1 MKKNKKRRTGKS
13 VLAVIFGA
21 LLIAYL
27 IYQSTL
33 VSRNSYTTQI
43 VTRTNEYEYYSTDA
57 YIVRDESYI
66 TNDYAGTAVTMVKN
80 GERVTKG
87 DTVCLIFKD
96 ADAARD
102 YTAIGTLEKEIERY
116 ERLMGQSNIQSF
128 DVSSINND
136 IKNRCERF
144 QFEIDGGNL
153 KNLSARV
160 DALRDSITTLQIATG
175 SQITFQ
181 HKLNALRSELTK
193 ISGFALSYKAVAANA
208 PGYFSSY
215 TDGFEKTVSI
225 SDIGKISP
233 ELLENV
239 FKAQPASVANNV
251 KGKLIKGFKWYILC
265 VVENKYFGELKIGDT
280 VYVNM
285 PHQSINRLST
295 KVHSF
300 GNKGDEK
307 TVLALECNIMKDGLS
322 DIRNADLQVIIRE
335 HTGYKI
341 NKEAIRVI
349 DNNQGVFIKTGN
361 LIKFKKINA
370 VYSTEDYVVSVTPD
384 ENSAGYIKLYDEV
397 ILKGEDLYD
406 GKLIK

>member
-1 MKKNKKRRTGKS
+1 MKKIKKGLTGKT
-13 VLAVIFGA
+13 VLAVIGIA
-21 LLIAYL
+21 LLVSYF
-27 IYQSTL
+27 IYQSMLLSKKT
-33 VSRNSYTTQI
+33 YTTQI
-43 VTRTNEYEYYSTDA
+43 VTRTSEYEYYSTDA

-66 TNDYAGTAVTMVKN
+66 TNDYTGTAVTMVKN

-96 ADAARD
+96 ENAAKD
-102 YTAIGTLEKEIERY
+102 YTSKGALEKEVERY

-144 QFEIDGGNL
+144 QFEIDGGDL
-153 KNLSARV
+153 KNLSARI
-160 DALRDSITTLQIATG
+160 DSLRDSITTLQIATG
-175 SQITFQ
+175 SGVTFQ
-181 HKLNALRSELTK
+181 HKLNALRSELAK
-193 ISGFALSYKAVAANA
+193 IGSSVSSYKSVVASA
-208 PGYFSSY
+208 PGYFSAY

-225 SDIGKISP
+225 SDIGSISP
-233 ELLENV
+233 ELLESI
-239 FKAQPASVANNV
+239 FLAQPTSVANNV
-251 KGKLIKGFKWYILC
+251 KGKLIKGFKWYILSI
-265 VVENKYFGELKIGDT
+265 VENKYFGDLKIGDT

-285 PHQSINRLST
+285 PHQSISRLPT

-307 TVLALECNIMKDGLS
+307 TVLVLECSIMKDGLS
-322 DIRNADLQVIIRE
+322 DLRNVDLQVIIRE

-341 NKEAIRVI
+341 NREAIRVI

-361 LIKFKKINA
+361 LIKFRKINA
-370 VYSTEDYVVSVTPD
+370 VYSTEDYIISVTPD
-384 ENSAGYIKLYDEV
+384 ENSSGYIKLYDEV